1 MVNYLARLGW
11 SHGDQEIFTREEL
24 IRLFDIKDVASS
36 GAVFDLTKLEWLN
49 QESIKAMDGGKL
61 AALAQ
66 PFIAAAGLSVTLDP
80 GRLAR
85 AMETLR
91 ERAKTLK
98 ELVEVGRFYFERPT
112 EYEAKAA
119 VKFLTAAGA
128 ERLGVLVTRLES
140 LPEFTAPAIEAV
152 FRELTEAL
160 GLKLV
165 DLAQLTRLAVTGRTA
180 SPPLFDVLAVLGRDE
195 TVTRLRTAQAVAAR
209 VA

>member
-1 MVNYLARLGW
+1 L
-11 SHGDQEIFTREEL
+11 
-24 IRLFDIKDVASS
+24 KD
-36 GAVFDLTKLEWLN
+36 
-49 QESIKAMDGGKL
+49 
-61 AALAQ
+61 
-66 PFIAAAGLSVTLDP
+66 
-80 GRLAR
+80 
-85 AMETLR
+85 
-91 ERAKTLK
+91 
-98 ELVEVGRFYFERPT
+98 LVEVGRFYFERPT

-195 TVTRLRTAQAVAAR
+195 TITRLRTAQAVAAR